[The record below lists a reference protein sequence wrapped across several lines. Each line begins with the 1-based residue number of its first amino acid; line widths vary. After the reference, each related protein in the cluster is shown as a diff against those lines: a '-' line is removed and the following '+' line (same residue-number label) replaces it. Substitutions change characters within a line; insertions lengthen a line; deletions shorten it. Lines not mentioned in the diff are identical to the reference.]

1 MNNPIVSFIVPSYNF
16 GAHITECVDS
26 ILAQTVSEI
35 EVIVVNDGSTDN
47 TKEILEAL
55 AQKDARVRPINK
67 ENEGVSKARNTGL
80 LAAKGEYVA
89 FVDADDYLAP
99 DFADYMVNMAKESGS
114 EFCLSLDAF
123 TRKDEDIVSG
133 PIEFKVLSPEN
144 ATALLLSPRIIVGC
158 WNKLF
163 KREWL
168 INNNLFFT
176 TDLFYGEGLQFIT
189 SAAQKAN
196 SVCVGNRKVYY
207 YRRNNY
213 ASATTLFNIE
223 KMYNGLLSLDR
234 IKEGIVKPSQRIDV
248 MWKLHRALFCMG
260 AVVRIEASGK
270 KKEYKQDY
278 NVWLKYLRKETF
290 PLMLKTQVP
299 LYRKLLLLA
308 TCVSPKMMSILDSKR
323 RNRIASRS
331 V

>member
-80 LAAKGEYVA
+80 LAANGEYIA
-89 FVDADDYLAP
+89 FVDSDDYLAP
-99 DFADYMVNMAKESGS
+99 EYADYMVNMAKETGS

-123 TRKDEDIVSG
+123 TRKDEENVSS
-133 PIEFKVLSPEN
+133 PNEYQVLSPED

-168 INNNLFFT
+168 IKNNLLFT

-189 SAAQKAN
+189 SASQKAN

-213 ASATTLFNIE
+213 ASATTRFNIE

-234 IKEGIVKPSQRIDV
+234 IKEGIVKPSPDIDV
-248 MWKLHRALFCMG
+248 MWKLHRTLFCMG
-260 AVVRIEASGK
+260 AVVRIEAFGK
-270 KKEYKQDY
+270 KKEYKEDY
-278 NVWLKYLRKETF
+278 NEWLNYIRKETF
-290 PLMLKTQVP
+290 PLLLKTQVS
-299 LYRKLLLLA
+299 LYRKLILFA
-308 TCVSPKMMSILDSKR
+308 TCISPKVMSFLDSRR
-323 RNRIASRS
+323 RNYIASRS